1 MDDVQMKNLNSV
13 LFQQLNRL
21 NKTTLTEKEL
31 EVEINRAKAI
41 SFVSC
46 QILSS
51 ASLEFKQK
59 VFNESIASQNLLE
72 YKNGVTE

>member
-1 MDDVQMKNLNSV
+1 MDNKQIKNLNDV

-21 NKTTLTEKEL
+21 NVTTLTEKEL

-51 ASLEFKQK
+51 ANLEFKQK
-59 VFNESIASQNLLE
+59 VFNESMASQKLLDF
-72 YKNGVTE
+72 KNDETK